1 MRSTSEVGK
10 VCVRFRV
17 DGGLNGKK
25 SNSVLGC
32 LVAQVQALVAFLRV
46 GVRDLQVS
54 AAGAISKHKDKEMTF
69 GR

>member
-1 MRSTSEVGK
+1 MSGFVLT
-10 VCVRFRV
+10 
-17 DGGLNGKK
+17 DGQTERKATL
-25 SNSVLGC
+25 LGC

-54 AAGAISKHKDKEMTF
+54 AAGAISKHEDKDMTF